1 MTDPQDPFAAPAP
14 GDQPSPPPPYGAPA
28 YPTAPPYGAPPAGSA
43 PPYGAPLPYGTP
55 SGPMTGHR
63 NGMGVTALVL
73 GIVGATCLFW
83 TVIAP
88 ALGVIFGLVGRRRA
102 KRGEATN
109 GGVALAGAILGGF
122 GLLFAAVFYG
132 YLIANAAAVSRYYD
146 CIQAANGDTVIQQH
160 CQDQF
165 RADLG
170 G

>member
-1 MTDPQDPFAAPAP
+1 MTDPHDPFAAPAP
-14 GDQPSPPPPYGAPA
+14 GGQPTPPPPV
-28 YPTAPPYGAPPAGSA
+28 YGAPPAYGAPPPSSP

-55 SGPMTGHR
+55 TGPFPGAGGR
-63 NGMGVTALVL
+63 NGMGVAALVL

-88 ALGVIFGLVGRRRA
+88 ALGVVFGLVGRRRA
-102 KRGEATN
+102 KRHEATN
-109 GGVALAGAILGGF
+109 GGVALTGAILGGF

-132 YLIANAAAVSRYYD
+132 YLIANSSAVSRYYD
-146 CIQAANGDTVIQQH
+146 CMQAAKGDTVIQQE

-165 RADLG
+165 RSDLG